1 MSRGHN
7 YSDTTAILYSYSITM
22 TYIIRDREAGN
33 IIEEVAT
40 LQEAEAIV
48 ESYEAQD
55 EEEGIYEDNFY
66 EILEKSE

>member
-1 MSRGHN
+1 
-7 YSDTTAILYSYSITM
+7 M